1 MEEKKSE
8 IPEIG
13 KKINRFIDTLK
24 RNPSKI
30 YFSIFFLYF
39 VGLVTFLFINIT
51 SETNINIEENAIN
64 ETIKLNDNPITLVS
78 RTINKDKKLVKL
90 AFYYDSKSRSELQ
103 NMNLEFETLPFSDMD
118 YPLETEVIRATENYY
133 VVFLK
138 NVPEDFGAL
147 STTIIED
154 RSKLKNSISSENIE
168 SNDSSSIETSNDGL
182 SIKVR
187 GLQESFTVDNDLEI
201 KDKTFYAKESV
212 DYEISTNEQLI
223 NNYEEEILSLT
234 NENINIDTEI
244 KKINGEI
251 PYELEE
257 KIPDLEKE
265 IITFEERKIEN
276 KTEIS
281 KINDQIN
288 EVKEK
293 IKLLETKKNDIK

>member
-1 MEEKKSE
+1 MEERKSD
-8 IPEIG
+8 IPKIG
-13 KKINRFIDTLK
+13 IKINSFIDTLK

-30 YFSIFFLYF
+30 YFSIFFIYF
-39 VGLVTFLFINIT
+39 VGLVSFLFINLT
-51 SETNINIEENAIN
+51 SETKINIEENAIN

-78 RTINKDKKLVKL
+78 RTLNKETDLVKL

-118 YPLETEVIRATENYY
+118 YSIETEVIRATENYY

-154 RSKLKNSISSENIE
+154 RSKLNDSISSESTE
-168 SNDSSSIETSNDGL
+168 SIDSSSIETSNDGL

-223 NNYEEEILSLT
+223 TNYEEDILSLT
-234 NENINIDTEI
+234 DENINIDTEI
-244 KKINGEI
+244 EKINGEI

-257 KIPDLEKE
+257 KVPDLEKE

-281 KINDQIN
+281 KINDQIK

>member
-1 MEEKKSE
+1 MEERKSD
-8 IPEIG
+8 IPKIG
-13 KKINRFIDTLK
+13 IKINSFIDTLK

-30 YFSIFFLYF
+30 YFSIFFIYF
-39 VGLVTFLFINIT
+39 VGLVSFLFINLT
-51 SETNINIEENAIN
+51 SETKINIEENAIN

-78 RTINKDKKLVKL
+78 RTLNKETDLVKL

-118 YPLETEVIRATENYY
+118 YSIETEVIRATENYY

-154 RSKLKNSISSENIE
+154 RSKLNDSISSESTE
-168 SNDSSSIETSNDGL
+168 SIDSSSIETSNDGL

-212 DYEISTNEQLI
+212 DYEIS
-223 NNYEEEILSLT
+223 
-234 NENINIDTEI
+234 
-244 KKINGEI
+244 
-251 PYELEE
+251 
-257 KIPDLEKE
+257 
-265 IITFEERKIEN
+265 
-276 KTEIS
+276 
-281 KINDQIN
+281 KINDQIK